1 MAFNVTEF
9 RANLIGDGARPNL
22 FQVTMTFPTFTAD
35 AVNSGKALTFLCK
48 TAQLP
53 GSTVGTVP
61 LFYFGREL
69 KFAGNRNFADWTITI
84 INDENFKVR
93 KAFESWMN
101 SINSHGTNV
110 RNGSATNPSAYSVD
124 AKVDQYDKA
133 GNIIKSY
140 KFVGS
145 FPVDLS
151 PIDLDWGANDSIEEF
166 TATLAYQWW
175 ESDTTS

>member
-1 MAFNVTEF
+1 
-9 RANLIGDGARPNL
+9 
-22 FQVTMTFPTFTAD
+22 MTFPTYVPD
-35 AVNSGKALTFLCK
+35 LVNSGQALTFLCK
-48 TAQLP
+48 SAQLP

-61 LFYFGREL
+61 LYYFGREL

-93 KAFESWMN
+93 KAFERWMN
-101 SINSHGTNV
+101 GINSH
-110 RNGSATNPSAYSVD
+110 ATNLRTASAGSPNGYSVD

-133 GNIIKSY
+133 GNVLKSY
-140 KFVGS
+140 KFVGA

-151 PIDLDWGANDSIEEF
+151 PIDLDWGSNDSIEEF
-166 TATLAYQWW
+166 STTLAYQWW